1 MEGLWTVFGP
11 ILTIAI
17 AILSKNA
24 ILALFVGLCYFSIG
38 THGIHFLNNISD
50 YFVAGVN
57 NNGFIL
63 FMVGTLGV
71 LLVIMRRGGGFK
83 AFANWANKAV
93 SSRRQAGLLVV
104 LLSVL
109 LTIASDLISNLATGK
124 ILRPVIQQ
132 QKLAPHKSAYISE
145 SIGPNLGTPI
155 PYGTYFLFAIG
166 MIGTL
171 LPEVAPMTFFYQS
184 IVFSFHTWLAILI
197 AVLAAAE
204 IIPDLGVMKRYQ
216 EQAQKGEIRALEED
230 ESSMDVMGGEDV
242 KADFGAFFVPLA
254 GLIIGMLV
262 FSLAA
267 GEVVMIPG
275 AIIGC
280 ISGVVYTGIR
290 GSIKIKDM
298 GNLLIDGIMEQVPII
313 MLLAFAFAYGAS
325 MSAAGLNDFIVAT
338 LGGTLPLALLPVIIF
353 IIGAFISYTTGSLGS
368 ALVMLLPIT
377 LPLGVATGAN
387 MLLTFAATYS
397 GSQWGD
403 QLSPLSDVTLEN
415 SGANGVNPV
424 DVSQGILPYRIL
436 DGILCI
442 ILFTVFGF
450 IL

>member
-171 LPEVAPMTFFYQS
+171 LPDVAPMTFLPS
-184 IVFSFHTWLAILI
+184 
-197 AVLAAAE
+197 
-204 IIPDLGVMKRYQ
+204 
-216 EQAQKGEIRALEED
+216 
-230 ESSMDVMGGEDV
+230 
-242 KADFGAFFVPLA
+242 
-254 GLIIGMLV
+254 
-262 FSLAA
+262 
-267 GEVVMIPG
+267 
-275 AIIGC
+275 
-280 ISGVVYTGIR
+280 
-290 GSIKIKDM
+290 
-298 GNLLIDGIMEQVPII
+298 
-313 MLLAFAFAYGAS
+313 
-325 MSAAGLNDFIVAT
+325 T
-338 LGGTLPLALLPVIIF
+338 LGWRF
-353 IIGAFISYTTGSLGS
+353 
-368 ALVMLLPIT
+368 
-377 LPLGVATGAN
+377 
-387 MLLTFAATYS
+387 
-397 GSQWGD
+397 
-403 QLSPLSDVTLEN
+403 
-415 SGANGVNPV
+415 
-424 DVSQGILPYRIL
+424 
-436 DGILCI
+436 
-442 ILFTVFGF
+442 
-450 IL
+450 